1 MQLLLF
7 IAFSLYV
14 AFYCFAFGRICFQQ
28 ENKLGGIA
36 VMMLIPLAL
45 ASPVTYF
52 LIR

>member
-7 IAFSLYV
+7 LGISTYV
-14 AFYCFAFGRICFQQ
+14 AFYCLSYARIQFKND
-28 ENKLGGIA
+28 NKLGGIA
-36 VMMLIPLAL
+36 ILMLIPLAL